1 MAQSRVEKFKEYRKN
16 IINGDNDSLKTTIE
30 SEIKVSTPIEG
41 SPISEEETIFLKQ
54 IYRKE
59 RAVVIFYFASVAII
73 IATLVVFGFIL
84 L

>member
-59 RAVVIFYFASVAII
+59 RAIVIFYFASVAII